1 MFSIILLWIALPF
14 LLADYSLYRISQA
27 GVFALAIV
35 GLNLLIGLSGQLSIG
50 HSAFFALGAYVAA
63 ITCGDQG
70 QFAYISLFAAG
81 LCCLAVGFAFG
92 WSVLRLGNM
101 HLLLATWGL
110 ALALPQVLKSSHL
123 EQWTGGVSGI
133 YLEKPD
139 TPFGLPLSSDAWWHY
154 VTLLVL
160 IVMLWAAYGL
170 AKGRIGRALKSIRDN
185 PQAAASMG
193 INVRLYKA
201 TIFGISALYAGV
213 AGALAGLL
221 SDFVGPGTYDI
232 FFAMLLLV
240 GAVVSGLG
248 GIWTALLGGLLIEFM
263 PDIATAAIGSRSFP
277 GIAYGVIL
285 IAMIYL
291 MPRGLAGALE
301 NWRHKPPN

>member
-1 MFSIILLWIALPF
+1 MILIWLVLPL

-27 GVFALAIV
+27 GAFAVAIV

-50 HSAFFALGAYVAA
+50 HSAFFALGAYIAA
-63 ITCGDQG
+63 LTMGAEG
-70 QFAYISLFAAG
+70 QFAYVALMAAG
-81 LCCLAVGFAFG
+81 IVCFVIGFGFG
-92 WSVLRLGNM
+92 WSTLRLGNM

-110 ALALPQVLKSSHL
+110 ALALPQLLKSTHL
-123 EQWTGGVSGI
+123 EPWTGGVSGI
-133 YLEKPD
+133 YLEKPG
-139 TPFGLPLSSDAWWHY
+139 TPFGLPFSNDTWWHY
-154 VTLLVL
+154 ITLMVL
-160 IVMLWAAYGL
+160 LIMLSAAYGL
-170 AKGRIGRALKSIRDN
+170 AKGRIGRALCSIRDN

-248 GIWTALLGGLLIEFM
+248 GIWTAILGGLLIEFL
-263 PDIATAAIGSRSFP
+263 PDAATAAIGSRSFP

-285 IAMIYL
+285 IFMVYL
-291 MPRGLAGALE
+291 MPQGFAGLLE
-301 NWRHKPPN
+301 KWRRRQNG